1 MAKRENFNEA
11 VQSEFDE
18 NVISINRSAKV
29 VKGGKNFS
37 FGALVVVGDHNG
49 RVGYGYG
56 KANEVS
62 DAIRKGGEAAR
73 RNLVTVPMNGQTLP
87 HEIEV
92 KFGGARVL
100 LRPASSGTGLIAGG
114 AVRAILELAGVKDV
128 LAKSLGAANAA
139 NVAKAT
145 FKAISQLSSREE
157 VYARRGIALPQ
168 AAQVANCM
176 NSAPTPVRGSGA
188 SGSGAATV
196 PVSAR
201 RPVAERRGRSPAA
214 VRRCVRSSRA
224 DRFRCS
230 VVCRSVAS
238 TARIMSNISWS
249 I

>member
-1 MAKRENFNEA
+1 MAKRDNFNEA

-37 FGALVVVGDHNG
+37 FGALVVVGDRKG

-56 KANEVS
+56 KANEVA

-73 RNLVTVPMNGQTLP
+73 RNLVTIPMHGQTLP

-114 AVRAILELAGVKDV
+114 AVRAILQLAGVKDV

-145 FKAISQLSSREE
+145 FKAISQLSTRED
-157 VYARRGIALPQ
+157 VYARRGIPMPQ
-168 AAQVANCM
+168 A
-176 NSAPTPVRGSGA
+176 SAPV
-188 SGSGAATV
+188 AA
-196 PVSAR
+196 
-201 RPVAERRGRSPAA
+201 PVAE
-214 VRRCVRSSRA
+214 
-224 DRFRCS
+224 
-230 VVCRSVAS
+230 
-238 TARIMSNISWS
+238 SN
-249 I
+249 

>member
-1 MAKRENFNEA
+1 MAKREIINEA
-11 VQSEFDE
+11 AASEFDE
-18 NVISINRSAKV
+18 SVIAINRSAKV

-73 RNLVTVPMNGQTLP
+73 RNLVKVPMNGQTLP

-128 LAKSLGAANAA
+128 LAKSLGASNAS

-145 FKAISQLSSREE
+145 FKAIEGLSTREMA
-157 VYARRGIALPQ
+157 YARRGLA
-168 AAQVANCM
+168 VK
-176 NSAPTPVRGSGA
+176 SA
-188 SGSGAATV
+188 
-196 PVSAR
+196 
-201 RPVAERRGRSPAA
+201 
-214 VRRCVRSSRA
+214 
-224 DRFRCS
+224 D
-230 VVCRSVAS
+230 
-238 TARIMSNISWS
+238 NN
-249 I
+249 

>member
-1 MAKRENFNEA
+1 MAKRENFNEP

-18 NVISINRSAKV
+18 SVISINRSAKV

-37 FGALVVVGDHNG
+37 FGALVVVGDRNG

-73 RNLVTVPMNGQTLP
+73 RSLMKVPMHGDTLP

-92 KFGGARVL
+92 KFGGARIL

-145 FKAISQLSSREE
+145 FKALSQLSTREE
-157 VYARRGIALPQ
+157 VY
-168 AAQVANCM
+168 
-176 NSAPTPVRGSGA
+176 
-188 SGSGAATV
+188 
-196 PVSAR
+196 
-201 RPVAERRGRSPAA
+201 ERRGLELPKAAPAA
-214 VRRCVRSSRA
+214 E
-224 DRFRCS
+224 
-230 VVCRSVAS
+230 
-238 TARIMSNISWS
+238 TN
-249 I
+249 

>member
-1 MAKRENFNEA
+1 MAKRDNFNEA
-11 VQSEFDE
+11 AQSEFDE

-37 FGALVVVGDHNG
+37 FGALVVVGDRKG

-56 KANEVS
+56 KANEVA

-73 RNLVTVPMNGQTLP
+73 RNVVTIPMHGQTLP

-114 AVRAILELAGVKDV
+114 AVRAILELGGVKDV

-145 FKAISQLSSREE
+145 FKAISQLSSRED
-157 VYARRGIALPQ
+157 VYARRGIPMPR
-168 AAQVANCM
+168 AAAPVA
-176 NSAPTPVRGSGA
+176 A
-188 SGSGAATV
+188 
-196 PVSAR
+196 
-201 RPVAERRGRSPAA
+201 PVAE
-214 VRRCVRSSRA
+214 
-224 DRFRCS
+224 
-230 VVCRSVAS
+230 
-238 TARIMSNISWS
+238 SN
-249 I
+249 